1 MFHAGHFVAKMKIIE
16 KIDFNQNGISEVEY
30 FVSLFWYHLLI
41 HQDIIPE
48 LVVEVE

>member
-16 KIDFNQNGISEVEY
+16 KIDFNQNGISG
-30 FVSLFWYHLLI
+30 LFWYHLLI